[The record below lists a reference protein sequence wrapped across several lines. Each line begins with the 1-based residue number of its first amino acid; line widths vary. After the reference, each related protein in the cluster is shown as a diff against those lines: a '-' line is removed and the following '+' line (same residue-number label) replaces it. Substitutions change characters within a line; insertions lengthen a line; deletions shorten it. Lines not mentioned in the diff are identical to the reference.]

1 MFRGINVGEQKPN
14 EVCPLRIMELRQK
27 DTSKIP
33 KYLDGNSFLNNCRS
47 KKVSSRCKGE
57 LSESE
62 HSVPLRGK
70 QPSSSLMGS
79 AQCSCQKKFRIR
91 HLGFHFTQLEKEKI
105 NPNQAERQK
114 SLRGKLNETERRFS
128 EKINKIDKALARPI
142 RDRAAAAASGVE
154 GGP

>member
-1 MFRGINVGEQKPN
+1 
-14 EVCPLRIMELRQK
+14 
-27 DTSKIP
+27 
-33 KYLDGNSFLNNCRS
+33 
-47 KKVSSRCKGE
+47 
-57 LSESE
+57 
-62 HSVPLRGK
+62 
-70 QPSSSLMGS
+70 MGS

-142 RDRAAAAASGVE
+142 RDRAAAAALGVE